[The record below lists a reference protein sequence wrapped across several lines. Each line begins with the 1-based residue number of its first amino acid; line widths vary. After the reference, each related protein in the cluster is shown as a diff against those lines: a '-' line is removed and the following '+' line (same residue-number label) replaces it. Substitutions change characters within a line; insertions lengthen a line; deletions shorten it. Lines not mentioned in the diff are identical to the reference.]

1 MWMSS
6 DDLPFPLEYSSDAN
20 AGIRRRKHG
29 KGFSY
34 VTSDGRT
41 VQDPATIER
50 IRALA
55 VPPAWTDV
63 WICRHP
69 NGHLQATGR
78 DARGRK
84 QYRYHAAWR
93 EARDRE
99 KFDGLLEF
107 GEALPSIRRR
117 VDADLRR
124 ADVSREAVLA
134 TVTALLDETL
144 VRVGNEEYA
153 RANAS
158 FGLTTLR
165 NRHVKI
171 GRGAVRLV
179 FTGKSGL
186 SHDVTLRDRR
196 LIRAVRN
203 CHQLPGQ
210 LLFQYEEDDGGEL
223 RAVHSNDVN
232 DYLRDAAGLD
242 VTAKQFRTWRA
253 TVLAASELGPRPA
266 PTRRTAAN
274 RITRSVVEFVAERL
288 GNTPAVC
295 RASYIHP
302 GVVAA
307 FEAGDLARWW
317 EGAAPRR
324 GGRLYADERRLLV
337 VLRRLRR
344 GERARLLAAA

>member
-1 MWMSS
+1 MS
-6 DDLPFPLEYSSDAN
+6 
-20 AGIRRRKHG
+20 R
-29 KGFSY
+29 
-34 VTSDGRT
+34 
-41 VQDPATIER
+41 
-50 IRALA
+50 
-55 VPPAWTDV
+55 
-63 WICRHP
+63 
-69 NGHLQATGR
+69 
-78 DARGRK
+78 
-84 QYRYHAAWR
+84 
-93 EARDRE
+93 
-99 KFDGLLEF
+99 
-107 GEALPSIRRR
+107 
-117 VDADLRR
+117 
-124 ADVSREAVLA
+124 REAVLA

-186 SHDVTLRDRR
+186 PHDVTLRDRR
-196 LIRAVRN
+196 LVRAVRN

-223 RAVHSNDVN
+223 HAVHSNDVN

-253 TVLAASELGPRPA
+253 TVLAASELGPRAA

-344 GERARLLAAA
+344 GERRGSSRRPDTDSPSGASTGVVSPFSAQSPGKSVRTRTSLSAENARSWLQPRSAVRAR

>member
-1 MWMSS
+1 MS
-6 DDLPFPLEYSSDAN
+6 
-20 AGIRRRKHG
+20 H
-29 KGFSY
+29 
-34 VTSDGRT
+34 
-41 VQDPATIER
+41 
-50 IRALA
+50 
-55 VPPAWTDV
+55 
-63 WICRHP
+63 
-69 NGHLQATGR
+69 
-78 DARGRK
+78 
-84 QYRYHAAWR
+84 
-93 EARDRE
+93 
-99 KFDGLLEF
+99 
-107 GEALPSIRRR
+107 
-117 VDADLRR
+117 
-124 ADVSREAVLA
+124 REAVLA

-196 LIRAVRN
+196 LVRAVRN

-223 RAVHSNDVN
+223 HAVHSNDVN

-344 GERARLLAAA
+344 GERAAPRGGLTPTRRRATSTVWLRCSGSIAGKERPHQDVVERGERPLVAPAAFRGQGAVEVGAQ